1 MNNGRLTFVIP
12 TYRLRD
18 VGETVAQYD
27 EHFFRNGHSVDMIV
41 FDDSSPTVQQKY
53 YGALEQT
60 PTYNNLFYVGPR
72 EKELFVGFL
81 NRRLRDRKLEPLVKN
96 LFRPS
101 YGGNRN
107 VSLMYTLGSLM
118 VTADDDMRPYTLV
131 EDSPESLGDGE
142 IARGKLLKKNAS
154 GFTRKSFDIL
164 AAFLE
169 VLGKPVAD
177 VPANYLRGRLARDT
191 AMDLHTNAT
200 QGLTRDNSLILEGGA
215 LPDNAIVKIAQTFR
229 SGTSDADAVDYVEMA
244 LDDEAQS
251 PLEDLNDVYV
261 LVDFRPAVTDEN
273 WRIDCGV
280 AGFDNTF
287 GLPPFFPT
295 RLRFE
300 DYIYR
305 LWVQQPGV
313 ASAHIDAAQTH
324 IKSNYMRNPL
334 ATELFNEEICNLLKG
349 KIRSSL
355 TETDE
360 LGIAFDYNGE
370 VTLEDSERILDRM
383 MDLHR
388 RVLKTA
394 DAASSAERAVA
405 LRSFAVTLEK
415 GFYGFDPDFFQQNV
429 IRIVDDVIS
438 QFKGSLEIWPTLVE
452 IAYLEKQK
460 RGLPLTRVSNPRRRP
475 TTNSA
480 IATSVEGP

>member
-12 TYRLRD
+12 TYRLRE

-27 EHFFRNGHSVDMIV
+27 EHFFHNGHSVDIIV

-53 YGALEQT
+53 FERLEGT
-60 PTYNNLFYVGPR
+60 ATYNDLYYVGPR
-72 EKELFVGFL
+72 EKEAFL
-81 NRRLRDRKLEPLVKN
+81 AYLSQRLRDKKLEPLIKN

-107 VSLMYTLGSLM
+107 VGLMYTLGGLM
-118 VTADDDMRPYTLV
+118 VSADDDMRPYALV
-131 EDSPESLGDGE
+131 EDSPESLAPGE
-142 IARGKLLKKNAS
+142 IARGKLLKKGDA
-154 GFTRKSFDIL
+154 GYTQKSFDIL

-169 VLGKPVAD
+169 VLGKPVVD
-177 VPANYLRGRLARDT
+177 LPRNYLHGKLARDT

-215 LPDNAIVKIAQTFR
+215 VPSDAVIKIAQTFR
-229 SGTSDADAVDYVEMA
+229 SGTSDADAIDYVEMA
-244 LDDEAQS
+244 LDDEQQIR
-251 PLEDLNDVYV
+251 LEDLNDIYV
-261 LVDFRPAVTDEN
+261 LVNFRPVVTEEN

-280 AGFDNTF
+280 AGFDNGF

-305 LWVQQPGV
+305 LWVQQPGI
-313 ASAHIDAAQTH
+313 ASAHVDAAQTH

-334 ATELFNEEICNLLKG
+334 PAELFNEEICNLLKH
-349 KIRSSL
+349 KIRSSVTQL
-355 TETDE
+355 DE
-360 LGIAFDYNGE
+360 LGIAFDYAGE
-370 VTLEDSERILDRM
+370 VTLEDSERILERVVT
-383 MDLHR
+383 LHS
-388 RVLKTA
+388 RVVQS
-394 DAASSAERAVA
+394 AALTRNDERALA
-405 LRSFAVTLEK
+405 LRAFAATLEK
-415 GFYGFDPDFFQQNV
+415 TFYGFETDFFQQNV

-452 IAYLEKQK
+452 IVYLKK
-460 RGLPLTRVSNPRRRP
+460 NKSGLPLLRVGNPKRQRG
-475 TTNSA
+475 TAGT
-480 IATSVEGP
+480 IAA